1 RNAEANRRAR
11 GRARP
16 ARLRCLPGVLAVG
29 RLLPPGRRQL
39 AFSPPFIVEE
49 GEIGQIFEI
58 VADAI
63 RRTD

>member
-1 RNAEANRRAR
+1 MSLNSK
-11 GRARP
+11 P
-16 ARLRCLPGVLAVG
+16 LVFLDCWQSGVYC
-29 RLLPPGRRQL
+29 RQAGDTL

-49 GEIGQIFEI
+49 GQIEQIFGI

>member
-1 RNAEANRRAR
+1 MMAQSSSLRAAANRA
-11 GRARP
+11 GGYDVF
-16 ARLRCLPGVLAVG
+16 LDCWQSGVYC
-29 RLLPPGRRQL
+29 RQAGDTL
-39 AFSPPFIVEE
+39 AFSPPFIIEE